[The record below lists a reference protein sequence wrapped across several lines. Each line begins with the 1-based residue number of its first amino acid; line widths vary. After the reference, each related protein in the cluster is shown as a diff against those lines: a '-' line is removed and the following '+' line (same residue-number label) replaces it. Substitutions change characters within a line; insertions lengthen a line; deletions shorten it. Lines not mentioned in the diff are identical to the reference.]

1 MSPSRLNVLV
11 ALRQQRLDAC
21 RQQLAAVRRFDAGL
35 QSRSDELLQM
45 ARRVFEDQRQATEI
59 GKLIVGR
66 LTACRRTR
74 EEIRE
79 AKRSLLRKRDLVA
92 DVIALARANL
102 ETAHR
107 EVEMIDRLQLRRS
120 ERRIDREQAL
130 S

>member
-11 ALRQQRLDAC
+11 ALRQQRLDTC
-21 RQQLAAVRRFDAGL
+21 RQQLAAVRRFDTGL

-45 ARRVFEDQRQATEI
+45 ARRVFEDQRQATET

-66 LTACRRTR
+66 LAACRRTR